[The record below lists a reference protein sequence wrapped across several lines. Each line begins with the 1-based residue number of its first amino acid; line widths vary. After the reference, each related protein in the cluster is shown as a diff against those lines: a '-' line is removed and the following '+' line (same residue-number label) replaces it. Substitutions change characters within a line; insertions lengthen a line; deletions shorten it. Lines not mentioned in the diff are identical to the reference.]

1 MNNKLTKA
9 LIGAAVLALAAG
21 GALAQQDDRFDP
33 KKPRKPAVVDKAGS
47 GAPKDAPQ
55 VKDKG
60 QARNATVAATGD
72 RAGPSACD
80 VHIDNRTDWVIHRVY
95 IDGRNWGSVGRY
107 GDSFARNVAMGPT
120 RLYAE
125 ADFTDGSKR
134 FWGPRN
140 VPCDPWSTF
149 TWTLQ

>member
-1 MNNKLTKA
+1 MNKMLTHT

-21 GALAQQDDRFDP
+21 GALAQQDDRFNP
-33 KKPRKPAVVDKAGS
+33 KKPRKPAVEDKAAS
-47 GAPKDAPQ
+47 GTAKDVK

-80 VHIDNRTDWVIHRVY
+80 IHIDNRTDWIIHRVY
-95 IDGRNWGSVGRY
+95 IDQRNWGSVGRF
-107 GDSFARNVAMGPT
+107 GDGIARDVSMGPT
-120 RLYAE
+120 HLYAE

-134 FWGPRN
+134 YWGPRT

-149 TWTLQ
+149 TWTLR